1 VLRSHLILY
10 FVAGLALVLAQQ
22 DAGSRP
28 SSQGPVLRIT
38 VNLVQ
43 VDAVVTDSKGRQ
55 VTDLKADDFE
65 ILEDGRPQ
73 KITAFSYVAT
83 ASPTVSTSVKAANE
97 RSPGAPSP
105 PPVRLKPDQ
114 VRRTIVLMVDDL
126 GLSFESTAYVRRA
139 LKKFVDEQMQE
150 GDLVA
155 IIRTRAG
162 MGALQQFTADKRIL
176 YAAIDR
182 TRWYPMGRGG
192 IGAFAPLG
200 SDPIER
206 ARSQR
211 PGPPG
216 SQRQT
221 DRAETFRDQQTFE
234 EARDENFMIG
244 TLGAVNFVLRAVR
257 DLPGRKAVILFSDGV
272 PLFLRGQSRSRIVD
286 AMRRLT
292 DLANR
297 SAVLIYTVDARGLQ
311 TLSLTAADNPYLDSG
326 APVELSDALSERHQ
340 EYFESQAGLDYLA
353 QQTGGFFIHDSNDLN
368 WGIRR
373 VLEDLSG
380 YYLIGYKP
388 EESDFQAE
396 GGRRSFHK
404 IRVKVKAKG
413 LHVRS
418 RTGYFGVPDEESR
431 PVYSTRSEQLGAALT
446 SPFSS
451 GDLKLRLT
459 CLFSEVPKIGAVVRA
474 LLYIDARELT
484 YTEEPG
490 GGRKAIL
497 DVAAFAFGEQGA
509 VVDSSDRAFT
519 IQLSD
524 NEYQTALKSGFLYT
538 LDVPLRKPGA
548 YQMRI
553 AARDAPSGKVGS
565 ASQFVEVPDV
575 RQHRLALSGIILNGA
590 RPKDS
595 GAVAGQPEEQYGIA
609 GAGTPAVRVFR
620 PGETI
625 RYAYVIFNARV
636 DGKSGRTDL
645 ETQLSLYRDSRLI
658 HTGPLTMFAEP
669 EKTDVSRLVA
679 SGTLRLSNK
688 FEPGEYVVQVI
699 ARDKLAPEKLRTASQ
714 WIDLEIVP

>member
-1 VLRSHLILY
+1 VQRSHLILY
-10 FVAGLALVLAQQ
+10 FVAALAPVFAQQ
-22 DAGSRP
+22 DAPSRP
-28 SSQGPVLRIT
+28 SAQGPVLRIT

-83 ASPTVSTSVKAANE
+83 VATASPSVSVRAKET
-97 RSPGAPSP
+97 SPGAPAP
-105 PPVRLKPDQ
+105 PPVRLKPEQ
-114 VRRTIVLMVDDL
+114 VRRTIVLLVDDL

-139 LKKFVDEQMQE
+139 LKKFVDEQMQD

-155 IIRTRAG
+155 IMRTRAG

-176 YAAIDR
+176 YAAIEH
-182 TRWYPMGRGG
+182 TRWYPLGRGG

-206 ARSQR
+206 ARVQR
-211 PGPPG
+211 PGSPG
-216 SQRQT
+216 RQPQT
-221 DRAETFRDQQTFE
+221 DRAETFREQQTFE

-244 TLGAVNFVLRAVR
+244 TLGAVNFVLRGVR

-311 TLSLTAADNPYLDSG
+311 TLSLTAADDPYLDSG
-326 APVELSDALSERHQ
+326 AATELSDALSGRHQ

-373 VLEDLSG
+373 VLDDLSG

-396 GGRRSFHK
+396 GGRRPFHK
-404 IRVKVKAKG
+404 IHVKVKGKG

-418 RTGYFGVPDEESR
+418 RTGYFGIPDEESR
-431 PVYSTRSEQLGAALT
+431 PVYHTRLEQLGAALT

-451 GDLKLRLT
+451 AELKLRLT
-459 CLFSEVPKIGAVVRA
+459 CLFSEVPKTGAVVRA
-474 LLYIDARELT
+474 LLHIDARDLT
-484 YTEEPG
+484 YTQEPG
-490 GGRKAIL
+490 GGSTAIL

-509 VVDSSDRAFT
+509 VVDSSDRTFT
-519 IQLSD
+519 IKLSD
-524 NEYQTALKSGFLYT
+524 DQRQVSLKSGFLYT

-553 AARDAPSGKVGS
+553 AVRDATSGRVGS

-590 RPKDS
+590 RPKDA

-625 RYAYVIFNARV
+625 SYAYVIFNARV

-658 HTGPLTMFAEP
+658 LAGPLTTFAAQ
-669 EKTDVSRLVA
+669 EKTDVSRLVG
-679 SGTLRLSNK
+679 SGALRLGAK

-699 ARDKLAPEKLRTASQ
+699 ARDKLASKKRCMASQ